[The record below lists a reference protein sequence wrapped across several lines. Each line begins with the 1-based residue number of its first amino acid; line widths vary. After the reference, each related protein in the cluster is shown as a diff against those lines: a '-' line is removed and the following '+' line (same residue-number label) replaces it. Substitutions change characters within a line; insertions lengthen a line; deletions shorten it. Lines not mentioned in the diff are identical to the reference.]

1 MLPMRPSWYLAMKG
15 SLSAAYSFFNNLT
28 LQADILYASF
38 KINIFQKKKK
48 KLIFSKLGLFGMP
61 ITWQIITFGDKQYII
76 NHREKRKIRSYIFT
90 LYRDAI

>member
-38 KINIFQKKKK
+38 KINIFLEKK
-48 KLIFSKLGLFGMP
+48 IDFFQTRS
-61 ITWQIITFGDKQYII
+61 IWHA
-76 NHREKRKIRSYIFT
+76 NHMANNNIW
-90 LYRDAI
+90 